1 MLHRLR
7 LDTYLGSYW
16 HIRSRWMDFQIF
28 NNLFQLIH
36 HPLIHPIWYH
46 IYIACLKLYNLFH
59 LYLRICYLLQSQ
71 SYFWISCKL
80 YLKELTI
87 LIVVQFIPIK
97 TKQSY
102 LWLKYSTQ
110 DHQHHMV
117 IKIAFHLSLH
127 FLTLLFSNMPATKL
141 LSLTVKMLKLHVIL
155 HYLLNL
161 NQFCNLFP

>member
-1 MLHRLR
+1 
-7 LDTYLGSYW
+7 
-16 HIRSRWMDFQIF
+16 MDFQIF
-28 NNLFQLIH
+28 NNLFQLANH
-36 HPLIHPIWYH
+36 LFFLLVLYLT
-46 IYIACLKLYNLFH
+46 YIACLKLYNLFH

-102 LWLKYSTQ
+102 FWLKYSTQ

-141 LSLTVKMLKLHVIL
+141 LSFTAKMLKLRVIL

-161 NQFCNLFP
+161 NQFYNLFP